1 MKKRFIVKRAK
12 KLSYL
17 IINDLNHPLLQDCCD
32 LHFTSPLDITI
43 DIIFFTKILM
53 ILLKEVMIIMVIVA
67 IFINVTILK

>member
-43 DIIFFTKILM
+43 IFFTKILM